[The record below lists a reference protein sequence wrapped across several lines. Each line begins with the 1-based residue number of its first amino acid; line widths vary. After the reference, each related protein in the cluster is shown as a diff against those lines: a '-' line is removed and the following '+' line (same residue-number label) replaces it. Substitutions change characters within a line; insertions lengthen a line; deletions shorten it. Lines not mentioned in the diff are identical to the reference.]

1 MLPER
6 VNIIV
11 ARVEEYQI
19 LLPGRVEELSRGNNK
34 HLQRQLRRQH
44 HLLNPQWEM
53 TGTENISL
61 DSVSQHTERTEANRL
76 YWGLKCIFHFKG
88 LARKQRILAK
98 IGIFLFVFLAL

>member
-1 MLPER
+1 MLSDGVAAVIIIVRDDQTTKMSPER

-76 YWGLKCIFHFKG
+76 Y
-88 LARKQRILAK
+88 
-98 IGIFLFVFLAL
+98 

>member
-1 MLPER
+1 MLSDGVAAVIIILRDDQTTKTSPER

-11 ARVEEYQI
+11 ARVEEDQI
-19 LLPGRVEELSRGNNK
+19 LLPGRVEDLSRGNNK
-34 HLQRQLRRQH
+34 HLQIQLRRQH

-76 YWGLKCIFHFKG
+76 SEVYFSF
-88 LARKQRILAK
+88 
-98 IGIFLFVFLAL
+98 

>member
-1 MLPER
+1 MFSDGVAAVIIILRDDQTTKMSPER

-61 DSVSQHTERTEANRL
+61 ETVTQHNDRAEANRL
-76 YWGLKCIFHFKG
+76 Y
-88 LARKQRILAK
+88 
-98 IGIFLFVFLAL
+98 

>member
-1 MLPER
+1 MFSDGVAAVIIILRDDQTTEMLPER

-19 LLPGRVEELSRGNNK
+19 LLPGWVEELSRGNNK

-76 YWGLKCIFHFKG
+76 Y
-88 LARKQRILAK
+88 
-98 IGIFLFVFLAL
+98 

>member
-1 MLPER
+1 MFSDGVAAVIIIVRDDQTTKMSPER

-76 YWGLKCIFHFKG
+76 Y
-88 LARKQRILAK
+88 
-98 IGIFLFVFLAL
+98 

>member
-1 MLPER
+1 MLSDGVAAVIIILRDDQTTKTSPER

-19 LLPGRVEELSRGNNK
+19 LFPGRVEELSRGNNK

-76 YWGLKCIFHFKG
+76 LRSEVYFSF
-88 LARKQRILAK
+88 
-98 IGIFLFVFLAL
+98 

>member
-1 MLPER
+1 MFSDGVAAVIIILRDDQTTEMLPER

-76 YWGLKCIFHFKG
+76 Y
-88 LARKQRILAK
+88 
-98 IGIFLFVFLAL
+98 